1 MTRLAT
7 KNIKNKNILIKKGK
21 KKMKKKKIYNIYN
34 ESKTTENGEK
44 KLIKIL
50 ESMMI
55 EARENNKLIAEIEVP
70 INYKPIINDIAT
82 GKASTDQMLI
92 YDQIV
97 ERFVSLNEDGR
108 KKYRDFVFSE
118 QFRTVE
124 LKDLLEIFDIMYE
137 YFLMKGVS
145 TYEELGFQFAMKAIT
160 SGRLDDTT
168 PLDNMILYVFGRE
181 MFNKLEGF
189 FAFGNFYGKCAL
201 SSPTENQ

>member
-1 MTRLAT
+1 
-7 KNIKNKNILIKKGK
+7 
-21 KKMKKKKIYNIYN
+21 MKKKKIYNIYN

-44 KLIKIL
+44 KLIKVL

-82 GKASTDQMLI
+82 GKASTDQMSI

-108 KKYRDFVFSE
+108 KKYHDFVFSGK
-118 QFRTVE
+118 FRTVE
-124 LKDLLEIFDIMYE
+124 LKDLLDIFDIMYE
-137 YFLMKGVS
+137 YFLMKDVS
-145 TYEELGFQFAMKAIT
+145 NYEELGFVFAIDALK
-160 SGRLDDTT
+160 SGRLDDDT
-168 PLDNMILYVFGRE
+168 PLDNMILHAIGKGMY
-181 MFNKLEGF
+181 NKFEGF

-201 SSPTENQ
+201 LSPTENQC